1 MPPHL
6 CEYSFAAEAIS
17 NSLIVLQVI
26 RLNFSLWINYSEEVK
41 KQAEHVISTNEKTL
55 LTSLNYT
62 TYKLIDEIIVTLWPL
77 TLHTVH
83 DLGVNDMLFG
93 K

>member
-1 MPPHL
+1 MYNYIADLTGCLQQFVIYAPHL

-62 TYKLIDEIIVTLWPL
+62 TYKLIDEIIVTL
-77 TLHTVH
+77 
-83 DLGVNDMLFG
+83 
-93 K
+93 